1 MPQRAQMEKHVRKT
15 RTRTLRN
22 RNRRKEMKQAI
33 REVMEAAEAGDAEAV
48 KDAMPEAQQAI
59 DKAARHGIIH
69 QNKADRRKS
78 RLVARV
84 RRMLGEE

>member
-1 MPQRAQMEKHVRKT
+1 MEKHVRKT

-33 REVMEAAEAGDAEAV
+33 RMVVEAADAGDADAV
-48 KDAMPEAQQAI
+48 KSAMPEAQQAI

-84 RRMLGEE
+84 RRMLDEE

>member
-1 MPQRAQMEKHVRKT
+1 MEKHVRQT
-15 RTRTLRN
+15 RKRTLRN
-22 RNRRKEMKQAI
+22 RTRRKDMKQAI
-33 REVMEAAEAGDAEAV
+33 RAVVDAAEAGDAEAV

-69 QNKADRRKS
+69 RNTADRRKS
-78 RLVARV
+78 RLVSRV

>member
-1 MPQRAQMEKHVRKT
+1 MEKHVRKT

-33 REVMEAAEAGDAEAV
+33 RSVVEAAEAGDAEAV
-48 KDAMPEAQQAI
+48 KAAMPEAQQAI

-78 RLVARV
+78 RLVARA
-84 RRMLGEE
+84 RRILGEE

>member
-1 MPQRAQMEKHVRKT
+1 MEKHVRKT
-15 RTRTLRN
+15 RRRTLRN
-22 RNRRKEMKQAI
+22 RTRRRDMKQAI
-33 REVMEAAEAGDAEAV
+33 REVIEAAEAGDAEAV

-69 QNKADRRKS
+69 QNTADRRKS

>member
-1 MPQRAQMEKHVRKT
+1 MEKHVRRT

-33 REVMEAAEAGDAEAV
+33 RNVVEAAEASDAEAV
-48 KDAMPEAQQAI
+48 KSAMPEAQQAI

-69 QNKADRRKS
+69 QNKADRRKA